1 VSFAATF
8 RRLSRMGIS
17 EESGS
22 PIDLRRVRLIGLC
35 TALTWMVAVSALLH
49 AWQFGR
55 ADVAGIVGTLLLA
68 SILNL
73 VVLHRREEPRLS
85 GTVAVGLAYALILAS
100 NLAGGGF
107 YSPRFSWLYAIPL
120 LAFLIVDIR
129 NGWLWTIVVVVTTV
143 SFWFSDTPSVTDGQL
158 PVYALLDRLLCI
170 AGLSLLGMVFMV
182 MRQQAEDDI
191 REVNRSLSAEVE
203 TRRRAETAAL
213 AAAQAKTSFLGSM
226 SHEIRTPMVGIMG
239 MTDLLLGT
247 ELAPQQRNYAQTIKG
262 SAESLLSII
271 NDILDF
277 MKIDARKLK
286 LERVPIDPRGM
297 VDDVVE
303 LLAPMANE
311 RGIDLVTR
319 FGSDTH
325 LTVLGDPVRVR
336 QMLLNLLGNA
346 LKFTPEGHVLVKA
359 EVVIGHT
366 PRRQVKFT
374 VEDTGIGIS
383 PTKIDRLFEPF
394 TQADAS
400 TSRAYG
406 GTGLGLAICKQ
417 LADLMGG
424 AIGVDSTPGIGSSFW
439 FTIPGELA
447 PAAHGSAKPVLPLQ
461 GRRVV
466 VASEHAF
473 TREGARDLVR
483 HLGARRVDTVNTA
496 EEIPLA
502 LDAPIPPDLVLID
515 TRMARLTPF
524 LYANARSALVIL
536 LVPVGQPV
544 PEISPDGPMVRVT
557 PLPFREKALLAAILS
572 PESDED
578 TTADI
583 QAMQARILVA
593 EDVEVNRSVIKA
605 LAEQIGCS
613 VDLAANGLQ
622 AVDLVGRRHYDL
634 ILMDCHMPQMDGY
647 AATRRIR
654 QLGFD
659 TETLPIVAL
668 TASVM
673 PGERERCEAAGMNDY
688 LAKPIGRRELESALV
703 EWLRRQPD
711 AAPRDAAPHD
721 RAPNDGK
728 PTPAPDSVAGESATT
743 AAPAEDA
750 GPPPA
755 DEAEPHDEHEPHDE
769 PEAAVFN
776 VQATLERLDGNEKL
790 LFRLIELFQRE
801 SKSIL
806 MELRQT
812 LDQRNAT
819 ELRAQAHKL
828 KGALA
833 SLGGDAARKVAA
845 ELEEVAQAGDLEP
858 APRYVDALLQELGR
872 LDGELQR
879 YVAARPS

>member
-1 VSFAATF
+1 
-8 RRLSRMGIS
+8 
-17 EESGS
+17 
-22 PIDLRRVRLIGLC
+22 
-35 TALTWMVAVSALLH
+35 
-49 AWQFGR
+49 
-55 ADVAGIVGTLLLA
+55 
-68 SILNL
+68 
-73 VVLHRREEPRLS
+73 
-85 GTVAVGLAYALILAS
+85 
-100 NLAGGGF
+100 
-107 YSPRFSWLYAIPL
+107 
-120 LAFLIVDIR
+120 
-129 NGWLWTIVVVVTTV
+129 
-143 SFWFSDTPSVTDGQL
+143 
-158 PVYALLDRLLCI
+158 
-170 AGLSLLGMVFMV
+170 MVFMV

-191 REVNRSLSAEVE
+191 REVNRSLSEEVE
-203 TRRRAETAAL
+203 TRRRAEKAAL

-239 MTDLLLGT
+239 MTDLLLST
-247 ELAPQQRNYAQTIKG
+247 ELAPQQRNYSQTIKG

-297 VDDVVE
+297 IDDVVE
-303 LLAPMANE
+303 LLAPVANE
-311 RGIDLVTR
+311 RGLDLVTR

-325 LTVLGDPVRVR
+325 LPILGDPVRIR

-346 LKFTPEGHVLVKA
+346 LKFTPEGHVLIKA
-359 EVVIGHT
+359 EVIIGHT
-366 PRRQVKFT
+366 PRRQVKFS

-383 PTKIDRLFEPF
+383 PTKLDRLFEPF

-447 PAAHGSAKPVLPLQ
+447 PVAHASAKPPLPLQ

-483 HLGARRVDTVNTA
+483 HLGARRVDSVNTA

-502 LDAPIPPDLVLID
+502 LDAPIPPDLILID
-515 TRMARLTPF
+515 SRMARLAPIH
-524 LYANARSALVIL
+524 YSNARSALVVL

-544 PEISPDGPMVRVT
+544 PDLGPDAPTVRVT
-557 PLPFREKALLAAILS
+557 SLPFREKALLSAILA
-572 PESDED
+572 PESEEATHPDVE
-578 TTADI
+578 
-583 QAMQARILVA
+583 AMQARILVA

-622 AVDLVGRRHYDL
+622 AVDLVRRRPYDL

-647 AATRRIR
+647 AATRKIR
-654 QLGFD
+654 QLGYD
-659 TETLPIVAL
+659 EETLPIVAL

-688 LAKPIGRRELESALV
+688 LAKPIGRRELEAALA
-703 EWLRRQPD
+703 EWLGNGQHHPVPALEASDD
-711 AAPRDAAPHD
+711 AGTAESEPAA
-721 RAPNDGK
+721 
-728 PTPAPDSVAGESATT
+728 
-743 AAPAEDA
+743 AAAAED
-750 GPPPA
+750 PTDPPA
-755 DEAEPHDEHEPHDE
+755 DGHAVEPAENG
-769 PEAAVFN
+769 ATAVFN

-790 LFRLIELFQRE
+790 LFRLIQLFQRE
-801 SKSIL
+801 SLSIL
-806 MELRQT
+806 AELRDT
-812 LDQRNAT
+812 LGQGNAS
-819 ELRAQAHKL
+819 ELRARAHKL

-833 SLGGDAARKVAA
+833 SIGGDAARDVAA
-845 ELEEVAQAGDLEP
+845 RLEEMAATGNLDP
-858 APRYVDALLQELGR
+858 APQCVDTLVDELGR
-872 LDGELQR
+872 LEGELER
-879 YVAARPS
+879 YVAERA